1 MKYLQS
7 LTTQQQVGLLFLILF
22 GGLLLV
28 SAGTVLVAMR
38 DRSAAGER
46 GLAKFAADLRA
57 IWVGAIVFW
66 LAWVSGAPGATFL
79 FAVFSFLAL
88 REFVTLMQTR
98 RADHRSLML
107 AFFVVLPVQYLLA
120 GSRSFDLFTV
130 FIPVYVFLAIPVLS
144 ALGGDPLRFLERNA
158 KIQWGVMVCVYGLSH
173 APALLLLE
181 FPNAHDR
188 GAFLVFFLVIVTVA
202 AQIFEEI
209 ASHQLRRR
217 PFARAIDRSFGL
229 LSWLIAC
236 FGAAIVGGLLF
247 WITPFKLPQAMA
259 MAFIAGAAGTLGE
272 FVMAAL
278 KKDAGV
284 NYWGNTGAVTGAVG
298 LLDRVA
304 PLCFAAPVF
313 FHSVRWFFQT
323 RT

>member
-22 GGLLLV
+22 
-28 SAGTVLVAMR
+28 
-38 DRSAAGER
+38 
-46 GLAKFAADLRA
+46 
-57 IWVGAIVFW
+57 
-66 LAWVSGAPGATFL
+66 
-79 FAVFSFLAL
+79 
-88 REFVTLMQTR
+88 
-98 RADHRSLML
+98 
-107 AFFVVLPVQYLLA
+107 
-120 GSRSFDLFTV
+120 
-130 FIPVYVFLAIPVLS
+130 
-144 ALGGDPLRFLERNA
+144 
-158 KIQWGVMVCVYGLSH
+158 
-173 APALLLLE
+173 
-181 FPNAHDR
+181 
-188 GAFLVFFLVIVTVA
+188 
-202 AQIFEEI
+202 
-209 ASHQLRRR
+209 
-217 PFARAIDRSFGL
+217 
-229 LSWLIAC
+229 
-236 FGAAIVGGLLF
+236 GGLLF